1 MLRNAFL
8 FYVPQLHL
16 ISGNVS
22 KYVLTFCFKWCDWVL
37 LLFIYLLFMGNWEK
51 PLVVFCTDNLEFCIC
66 IFPFGFLH
74 DFKDF
79 GIVYVT

>member
-1 MLRNAFL
+1 MSTDLFL
-8 FYVPQLHL
+8 LSCQVGVIGFCCNLSTYVMF
-16 ISGNVS
+16 V
-22 KYVLTFCFKWCDWVL
+22 
-37 LLFIYLLFMGNWEK
+37 MGNWEK

-79 GIVYVT
+79 CIVYGT